1 MQKIVYVEVRVQGSI
16 GIFEWKSVPIETDS
30 ENPEDWRQ
38 AAIDEAH
45 RSGYETRGVTLS
57 LDETL

>member
-1 MQKIVYVEVRVQGSI
+1 MRKIVYVEVRTQGSI
-16 GIFEWKSVPIETDS
+16 GIFSWKSVPIETDS
-30 ENPEDWRQ
+30 NNPEDWRN

-45 RSGYETRGVTLS
+45 QSGYETRRVTLS